1 MPALTES
8 CSITGVLVLLAYM
21 GLEYW
26 LGKTQ
31 KTKAASLLELVW
43 LGVILI
49 VGLLFLRRKHGR
61 NKVD

>member
-1 MPALTES
+1 MSAITEN
-8 CSITGVLVLLAYM
+8 CTVTGSVLLLAYM

-31 KTKAASLLELVW
+31 KTKAASLLEFMW

-49 VGLLFLRRKHGR
+49 VGLLFLRRNHGR
-61 NKVD
+61 K